1 MKTRLAKKLADFKFD
16 AKNDRYLLRLYV
28 TGATSRSRQAILNL
42 NAICSEYLK
51 GQYDLQ
57 VIDIHQKPTLAR
69 DEQIVAAPTLVKKLP
84 VPMRRIIGDL
94 GQGIC
99 ASGARPQAKE
109 LINDGKRSH
118 KCKNQG
124 RPAG

>member
-1 MKTRLAKKLADFKFD
+1 MKTPAAKKLSDFKFD
-16 AKNDRYLLRLYV
+16 AKNNRYVLRLYV

-57 VIDIHQKPTLAR
+57 VIDIHQKPTLAK

-94 GQGIC
+94 
-99 ASGARPQAKE
+99 SDKE
-109 LINDGKRSH
+109 SVLLGLDLKRKS
-118 KCKNQG
+118 
-124 RPAG
+124 